1 MKTLLKNESIN
12 IKKREKV
19 SKCSKTLVALL
30 LVTIT
35 LLSSLTSVLADS
47 ISEDDNINYTNIINL
62 VIGQSYVFNYD
73 NDNVTN
79 CTSGNTDVVVA
90 VTNGTIIGMN
100 YGTSDVTVTTT
111 SSTYTYKVNV
121 IKKELESNNVSL
133 YPKDT
138 TKLSLKNVFTEGT
151 EINEGLYPEPSYKF
165 TSENENIATVSEDGT
180 VTALSEGTTNVTV
193 KVGSD
198 KNILTCKIAVLSPY
212 LSSENETLN
221 AGETKKINVNCGAN
235 QNINYMS
242 NDTSIVTVDNN
253 GNITALRKGTT
264 TITITVDD
272 TVLTLNVTVNNDPTL
287 NISKKTIYAGN
298 SFNLKV
304 IGLVGN
310 ATFTSSNSKIAVVDN
325 NGKVTCKSA
334 GNSDITVIANGI
346 ELICTITVINP
357 ALNCTNKAIY
367 VKKSFNLKVIKGLNG
382 KATFKSSN
390 SKIAK
395 VNSKG
400 KVTGY
405 KAGTC
410 TIIVKAN
417 GVTLKCKVI
426 VINPF
431 IKYKSK
437 IYIKNSTTISI
448 RGKVGKSTFKSS
460 NKKVATVNSKG
471 KITGKK
477 KGTCTIIIRTNGVT
491 LKIRITVINPRLNKN
506 SIRLIQG
513 KTFKLRVYGGNGKVK
528 YTSNN
533 NRIATISKYGS
544 IRAKYAGSCNI
555 TIIRNGIKLVCKIKI
570 TASKYPVG
578 LKYNFKQT
586 KKNITRHMSET
597 FNLSSYYKIDSNA
610 KALYKSKKCS
620 KKQYHNV
627 KLTNFVKFKSSD
639 NKVATVY
646 ANGKIKAKAKGNC
659 TITVTL
665 YNKETYTYNLKIADK
680 LTEKTLKNGKKV
692 KYVYSYNE
700 LLNEIVNEGKEYN
713 IKGLK
718 SPYYGYACMFENKFV
733 PVELNFELKDGNTY
747 NSEAE
752 KLGKDYIK
760 KDRCLFETLSFSTED
775 YWSPY
780 EFDIEK
786 CNEINAMVVL
796 TRSKTKPLNDC
807 YKSAVE
813 ILNSLK
819 IDTLKSK
826 NDRIASIVSYVYN
839 NFTYSLSDS
848 PTHKYIFSKKE
859 NNVTNVSSL
868 LSKKGVCSD
877 YSYCTAYL
885 CYLSG
890 VECYIT
896 ISTTDDHQINLVKA
910 DNGKYYFCDSIAERI
925 LSGTRQLKDS
935 DSTDKG
941 YREYLNYI
949 KACYKITTFSE
960 RSYPCMTEEDKK
972 DFNTQVPTKEYI
984 EWKYFTCEDTDGKFY
999 DYRYFCDENILKS
1012 LGIKPTN

>member
-1 MKTLLKNESIN
+1 MKHNFRNS
-12 IKKREKV
+12 V
-19 SKCSKTLVALL
+19 VALL

-47 ISEDDNINYTNIINL
+47 SSEDDNINYTNIINL

-73 NDNVTN
+73 NDNVTD
-79 CTSGNTDVVVA
+79 CTSKNTDSVGA
-90 VTNGTIIGMN
+90 INNGSIYAIN

-121 IKKELESNNVSL
+121 IKKELENNNIFL

-138 TKLSLKNVFTEGT
+138 TKLSLKNVFTEDT
-151 EINEGLYPEPSYKF
+151 EVNEGLYPKPNYKF

-180 VTALSEGTTNVTV
+180 ITAKSEGTTNVII

-198 KNILTCKIAVLSPY
+198 KNILTCKITVLSPY

-235 QNINYMS
+235 QNINYVS

-304 IGLVGN
+304 V
-310 ATFTSSNSKIAVVDN
+310 
-325 NGKVTCKSA
+325 
-334 GNSDITVIANGI
+334 
-346 ELICTITVINP
+346 
-357 ALNCTNKAIY
+357 
-367 VKKSFNLKVIKGLNG
+367 KGLNG

-395 VNSKG
+395 ANSKG

-405 KAGTC
+405 KAGSC

-417 GVTLKCKVI
+417 GVTLKCKVR
-426 VINPF
+426 VINPI

-471 KITGKK
+471 KITGRK

-491 LKIRITVINPRLNKN
+491 LKRRITVINPRLNKM
-506 SIRLIQG
+506 SIKLVQG
-513 KTFKLRVYGGNGKVK
+513 KTFKLKVYGGNGKVK
-528 YTSNN
+528 YSSNN
-533 NRIATISKYGS
+533 KRIATVSKYGN
-544 IRAKYAGSCNI
+544 IKAKYAGSCKI
-555 TIIRNGIKLVCKIKI
+555 TVIRNGIKLVCKIKV

-578 LKYNFKQT
+578 LKYSFKQT

-610 KALYKSKKCS
+610 KTLYKSKKCS

-627 KLTNFVKFKSSD
+627 KLTNLVKFKSSD
-639 NKVATVY
+639 NKVASIY
-646 ANGKIKAKAKGNC
+646 ANGKIKAKTKGNC

-665 YNKETYTYNLKIADK
+665 YNKKTYTYSLKIADK

-700 LLNEIVNEGKEYN
+700 LLKELYNVAKTHIV
-713 IKGLK
+713 KGLK
-718 SPYYGYACMFENKFV
+718 NPYYGYACMFKNNFKVTNDIDSQIVNIKNDLNNKY
-733 PVELNFELKDGNTY
+733 G
-747 NSEAE
+747 
-752 KLGKDYIK
+752 
-760 KDRCLFETLSFSTED
+760 SFMIT
-775 YWSPY
+775 
-780 EFDIEK
+780 
-786 CNEINAMVVL
+786 
-796 TRSKTKPLNDC
+796 
-807 YKSAVE
+807 
-813 ILNSLK
+813 
-819 IDTLKSK
+819 IDTICNYSSIQAITKSK
-826 NDRIASIVSYVYN
+826 ETNSIICVAYDWIDPYLKKYYSIVHNILKKININDLKNINDKVYAIFN
-839 NFTYSLSDS
+839 YLATNFTYGYTDVNLNGYFS
-848 PTHKYIFSKKE
+848 PL
-859 NNVTNVSSL
+859 VSL
-868 LSKKGVCSD
+868 LTKKGVCTDSANCA
-877 YSYCTAYL
+877 SYICAVE
-885 CYLSG
+885 G
-890 VECYIT
+890 IECYNT
-896 ISTTDDHQINLVKA
+896 VSETANHEINVIKA
-910 DNGKYYFCDSIAERI
+910 DNGQYYFCDCTAGSEVSLFIG
-925 LSGTRQLKDS
+925 S
-935 DSTDKG
+935 
-941 YREYLNYI
+941 REMFEIQKHNEFKNYI
-949 KACYKITTFSE
+949 KEAFNITVSA
-960 RSYPCMTEEDKK
+960 RSFPYMTEEDKK

-999 DYRYFCDENILKS
+999 DYRYFCDENVLKS

>member
-1 MKTLLKNESIN
+1 MKHNFRNS
-12 IKKREKV
+12 V
-19 SKCSKTLVALL
+19 VALL

-47 ISEDDNINYTNIINL
+47 SSEDNNINYTNIINL

-73 NDNVTN
+73 NDNVTD
-79 CTSGNTDVVVA
+79 CTSKNTDVVVA
-90 VTNGTIIGMN
+90 VTNGTIIGMD

-121 IKKELESNNVSL
+121 IKKGLENNNIFL

-138 TKLSLKNVFTEGT
+138 TKLSLKNVFTEDT
-151 EINEGLYPEPSYKF
+151 EVNEGLYPKPNYKF

-180 VTALSEGTTNVTV
+180 ITAKSEGTTNVII

-198 KNILTCKIAVLSPY
+198 KNILTCKITVLSPY

-235 QNINYMS
+235 QNINYVS

-304 IGLVGN
+304 V
-310 ATFTSSNSKIAVVDN
+310 
-325 NGKVTCKSA
+325 
-334 GNSDITVIANGI
+334 
-346 ELICTITVINP
+346 
-357 ALNCTNKAIY
+357 
-367 VKKSFNLKVIKGLNG
+367 KGLNG

-395 VNSKG
+395 ANSKG

-405 KAGTC
+405 KAGSC

-417 GVTLKCKVI
+417 GVTLKCKVR
-426 VINPF
+426 VINPI

-471 KITGKK
+471 KITGRK

-491 LKIRITVINPRLNKN
+491 LKRRITVINPRLNKM
-506 SIRLIQG
+506 SIKLVQG
-513 KTFKLRVYGGNGKVK
+513 KTFKLKVYGGNGKVK
-528 YTSNN
+528 YSSNN
-533 NRIATISKYGS
+533 KRIATVSKYGN
-544 IRAKYAGSCNI
+544 IKAKYAGSCKI
-555 TIIRNGIKLVCKIKI
+555 TVIRNGIKLVCKIKV

-578 LKYNFKQT
+578 LKYSFKQT

-610 KALYKSKKCS
+610 KTLYKSKKCS

-627 KLTNFVKFKSSD
+627 KLTNLVKFKSSD
-639 NKVATVY
+639 NKVASIY
-646 ANGKIKAKAKGNC
+646 ANGKIKAKTKGNC

-665 YNKETYTYNLKIADK
+665 YNKKTYTYSLKIADK

-700 LLNEIVNEGKEYN
+700 LLKELYNVAKTHIV
-713 IKGLK
+713 KGLK
-718 SPYYGYACMFENKFV
+718 NPYYGYACMFKNNFKVTNDIDSQIVNIKNDLNNKY
-733 PVELNFELKDGNTY
+733 G
-747 NSEAE
+747 
-752 KLGKDYIK
+752 
-760 KDRCLFETLSFSTED
+760 SFMIT
-775 YWSPY
+775 
-780 EFDIEK
+780 
-786 CNEINAMVVL
+786 
-796 TRSKTKPLNDC
+796 
-807 YKSAVE
+807 
-813 ILNSLK
+813 
-819 IDTLKSK
+819 IDTICNYSSIQAITKSK
-826 NDRIASIVSYVYN
+826 ETNSIICVAYDWIDPYLKKYYSIVHNILKKININDLKNINDKVYAIFN
-839 NFTYSLSDS
+839 YLATNFTYGYTDVNLNGYFS
-848 PTHKYIFSKKE
+848 PL
-859 NNVTNVSSL
+859 VSL
-868 LSKKGVCSD
+868 LTKKGVCTDSANCA
-877 YSYCTAYL
+877 SYICAVE
-885 CYLSG
+885 G
-890 VECYIT
+890 IECYNT
-896 ISTTDDHQINLVKA
+896 VSETANHEINVIKA
-910 DNGKYYFCDSIAERI
+910 DNGQYYFCDCTAGSEVSLFIG
-925 LSGTRQLKDS
+925 S
-935 DSTDKG
+935 
-941 YREYLNYI
+941 REMFEIQKHNEFKNYI
-949 KACYKITTFSE
+949 KEAFNITVSA
-960 RSYPCMTEEDKK
+960 RSFPYMTEEDKK

-999 DYRYFCDENILKS
+999 DYRYFCDENVLKS

>member
-1 MKTLLKNESIN
+1 MKHNFRNS
-12 IKKREKV
+12 V
-19 SKCSKTLVALL
+19 VALL

-35 LLSSLTSVLADS
+35 LLSGLTSVLADS

-73 NDNVTN
+73 NDNVTD
-79 CTSGNTDVVVA
+79 CTSKNTDSVGA
-90 VTNGTIIGMN
+90 INNGSIYAIN

-121 IKKELESNNVSL
+121 IKKELENNNIFL
-133 YPKDT
+133 YTKDT

-151 EINEGLYPEPSYKF
+151 EINESLYPEPNYKF

-180 VTALSEGTTNVTV
+180 ITAKSEGTTNVII

-198 KNILTCKIAVLSPY
+198 KNILTCKITVLSPY

-235 QNINYMS
+235 QNINYVS

-304 IGLVGN
+304 I
-310 ATFTSSNSKIAVVDN
+310 
-325 NGKVTCKSA
+325 
-334 GNSDITVIANGI
+334 
-346 ELICTITVINP
+346 
-357 ALNCTNKAIY
+357 
-367 VKKSFNLKVIKGLNG
+367 KGLNG

-390 SKIAK
+390 NKIAK
-395 VNSKG
+395 ANSKG

-405 KAGTC
+405 KAGSC

-417 GVTLKCKVI
+417 GVTLK
-426 VINPF
+426 
-431 IKYKSK
+431 
-437 IYIKNSTTISI
+437 
-448 RGKVGKSTFKSS
+448 R
-460 NKKVATVNSKG
+460 
-471 KITGKK
+471 
-477 KGTCTIIIRTNGVT
+477 
-491 LKIRITVINPRLNKN
+491 RITVINPRLNKM
-506 SIRLIQG
+506 SIKLVQG
-513 KTFKLRVYGGNGKVK
+513 KTFKLKVYGGNGKVK
-528 YTSNN
+528 YSSNN
-533 NRIATISKYGS
+533 KRIATVSKYGN
-544 IRAKYAGSCNI
+544 IKAKYAGSCKI
-555 TIIRNGIKLVCKIKI
+555 TVIRNGIKLVCKIKV

-578 LKYNFKQT
+578 LKYSFKQT

-610 KALYKSKKCS
+610 KTLYKSKKCS

-627 KLTNFVKFKSSD
+627 KLTNLVKFKSSD
-639 NKVATVY
+639 NKVASIY

-665 YNKETYTYNLKIADK
+665 YNKKTYTYSLKIADK
-680 LTEKTLKNGKKV
+680 LTERTLKNGKKV

-718 SPYYGYACMFENKFV
+718 SPYYGYACMFKNKFV
-733 PVELNFELKDGNTY
+733 PVVINYVKYGYKNECMLNNEAVKIGNDFFKKDKCLFSTLNF
-747 NSEAE
+747 
-752 KLGKDYIK
+752 
-760 KDRCLFETLSFSTED
+760 LSSS
-775 YWSPY
+775 WRPS
-780 EFDIEK
+780 EFDIDECK
-786 CNEINAMVVL
+786 EINTMVVL
-796 TRSKTKPLNDC
+796 TRPKIKALRSC
-807 YKSAVE
+807 YKEAME

-826 NDRIASIVSYVYN
+826 NDKIASIVSYVYN
-839 NFTYSLSDS
+839 NFTYSLKDS
-848 PTHKYIFSKKE
+848 PNYNYVSSLYE
-859 NNVTNVSSL
+859 NNLTSVSSL

-925 LSGTRQLKDS
+925 LSGTRQLKKI

-941 YREYLNYI
+941 YKEYLNYI
-949 KACYKITTFSE
+949 KTCYKITTFSE

-999 DYRYFCDENILKS
+999 DYRYFCDENVLKS

>member
-1 MKTLLKNESIN
+1 MKHNFRNS
-12 IKKREKV
+12 V
-19 SKCSKTLVALL
+19 VALL

-35 LLSSLTSVLADS
+35 LLSGLTSVLADS

-73 NDNVTN
+73 NDNVTD
-79 CTSGNTDVVVA
+79 CTSKNTDSVGA
-90 VTNGTIIGMN
+90 INNGSIYAIN

-121 IKKELESNNVSL
+121 IKKELENNNIFL
-133 YPKDT
+133 YTKDT

-151 EINEGLYPEPSYKF
+151 EINEGLYPKPNYKF

-180 VTALSEGTTNVTV
+180 VTALSEGTTNVII

-198 KNILTCKIAVLSPY
+198 KNILTCKITVLSPY

-235 QNINYMS
+235 QNINYVS

-304 IGLVGN
+304 V
-310 ATFTSSNSKIAVVDN
+310 
-325 NGKVTCKSA
+325 
-334 GNSDITVIANGI
+334 
-346 ELICTITVINP
+346 
-357 ALNCTNKAIY
+357 
-367 VKKSFNLKVIKGLNG
+367 KGLNG

-395 VNSKG
+395 ANSKG

-405 KAGTC
+405 KAGSC

-417 GVTLKCKVI
+417 GVTLKCKVR
-426 VINPF
+426 VINPI

-471 KITGKK
+471 KITGRK

-491 LKIRITVINPRLNKN
+491 LKRRITVINPRLNKM
-506 SIRLIQG
+506 SIKLVQG
-513 KTFKLRVYGGNGKVK
+513 KTFKLKVYGGNGKVK
-528 YTSNN
+528 YSSNN
-533 NRIATISKYGS
+533 KRIATVSKYGN
-544 IRAKYAGSCNI
+544 IKAKYAGSCKI
-555 TIIRNGIKLVCKIKI
+555 TVIRNGIKLVCKIKV

-578 LKYNFKQT
+578 LKYSFKQT

-610 KALYKSKKCS
+610 KTLYKSKKCS

-627 KLTNFVKFKSSD
+627 KLTNLVKFKSSD
-639 NKVATVY
+639 NKVASIY
-646 ANGKIKAKAKGNC
+646 ANGKIKAKTKGNC

-665 YNKETYTYNLKIADK
+665 YNKKTYTYSLKIADK

-700 LLNEIVNEGKEYN
+700 LLKELYNVAKTHIV
-713 IKGLK
+713 KGLK
-718 SPYYGYACMFENKFV
+718 NPYYGYACMFKNNFKVTNDIDSQIVNIKNDLNNKY
-733 PVELNFELKDGNTY
+733 G
-747 NSEAE
+747 
-752 KLGKDYIK
+752 
-760 KDRCLFETLSFSTED
+760 SFMIT
-775 YWSPY
+775 
-780 EFDIEK
+780 
-786 CNEINAMVVL
+786 
-796 TRSKTKPLNDC
+796 
-807 YKSAVE
+807 
-813 ILNSLK
+813 
-819 IDTLKSK
+819 IDTICNYSSIQAITKSK
-826 NDRIASIVSYVYN
+826 ETNSIICVAYDWIDPYLKKYYSIVHNILKKININDLKNINDKVYAIFN
-839 NFTYSLSDS
+839 YLATNFTYGYTDVNLNGYFS
-848 PTHKYIFSKKE
+848 PL
-859 NNVTNVSSL
+859 VSL
-868 LSKKGVCSD
+868 LTKKGVCTDSANCA
-877 YSYCTAYL
+877 SYICAVE
-885 CYLSG
+885 G
-890 VECYIT
+890 IECYNT
-896 ISTTDDHQINLVKA
+896 VSETANHEINVIKA
-910 DNGKYYFCDSIAERI
+910 DNGQYYFCDCTAGSEVSLFIG
-925 LSGTRQLKDS
+925 S
-935 DSTDKG
+935 
-941 YREYLNYI
+941 REMFEIQKHNEFKNYI
-949 KACYKITTFSE
+949 KEAFNITVSA
-960 RSYPCMTEEDKK
+960 RSFPYMTEEDKK

-999 DYRYFCDENILKS
+999 DYRYFCDENVLKS

>member
-1 MKTLLKNESIN
+1 MKTLFKNEVTN
-12 IKKREKV
+12 IKKRKKV
-19 SKCSKTLVALL
+19 SKYSKTLVALL

-47 ISEDDNINYTNIINL
+47 INEDDNINYTNIINL

-73 NDNVTN
+73 NVTD
-79 CTSGNTDVVVA
+79 CTSENTDIVGAIHNGSIYA
-90 VTNGTIIGMN
+90 VD

-111 SSTYTYKVNV
+111 NTTYTYKVNV
-121 IKKELESNNVSL
+121 IKKELENNNIFL
-133 YPKDT
+133 YPKDA
-138 TKLSLKNVFTEGT
+138 TKLSLKNVFTEDT
-151 EINEGLYPEPSYKF
+151 EVNEGLYPEPSYKF

-180 VTALSEGTTNVTV
+180 VTALSEGTTNVII

-198 KNILTCKIAVLSPY
+198 KNILTCKITVLSPY

-235 QNINYMS
+235 QNINYVS

-253 GNITALRKGTT
+253 GNITALGKGTT

-287 NISKKTIYAGN
+287 NISEKTIYAGN

-304 IGLVGN
+304 VGLVGN
-310 ATFTSSNSKIAVVDN
+310 ATFTSSNSKVAIVDR

-334 GNSDITVIANGI
+334 GNSNITVIANGI
-346 ELICTITVINP
+346 ELTCTITVKNP
-357 ALNCTNKAIY
+357 VINCTNKTIY
-367 VKKSFNLKVIKGLNG
+367 IKKSFNLKVIKGLNG

-390 SKIAK
+390 NKIAK
-395 VNSKG
+395 ANSKG

-405 KAGTC
+405 KVGRC
-410 TIIVKAN
+410 TIIINTN
-417 GVTLKCKVI
+417 GVTLKCKVR
-426 VINPF
+426 VINPI

-448 RGKVGKSTFKSS
+448 RGKVGKSIFKSS

-491 LKIRITVINPRLNKN
+491 LKRRITVINPRLSKK
-506 SIRLIQG
+506 SIKLVQG
-513 KTFKLRVYGGNGKVK
+513 KTFKLKVYGGNGKVK

-533 NRIATISKYGS
+533 KRIATVSKYGN
-544 IRAKYAGSCNI
+544 IRAKYAGSCKI
-555 TIIRNGIKLVCKIKI
+555 TVIRNGIKLVCKIKV

-578 LKYNFKQT
+578 LKYSFKQT

-597 FNLSSYYKIDSNA
+597 FNLSLYYKIDSNA
-610 KALYKSKKCS
+610 KALYSSKKCS
-620 KKQYHNV
+620 KKQYQNV
-627 KLTNFVKFKSSD
+627 KLTNLVKFKSSD
-639 NKVATVY
+639 NNVASIY
-646 ANGKIKAKAKGNC
+646 ASGKIKAKTKGNC

-665 YNKETYTYNLKIADK
+665 YNKKTYTYSLKIADK

-718 SPYYGYACMFENKFV
+718 SPYYGYACMFKNKFV
-733 PVELNFELKDGNTY
+733 PVVINYVKYGYKNECMLNNEAVKIGNDFFKKDKRLFSTLNF
-747 NSEAE
+747 
-752 KLGKDYIK
+752 
-760 KDRCLFETLSFSTED
+760 LSSS
-775 YWSPY
+775 WKPS
-780 EFDIEK
+780 EFDIDECK
-786 CNEINAMVVL
+786 EINTMVVL
-796 TRSKTKPLNDC
+796 TRPKIKALRSC
-807 YKSAVE
+807 YNEAME

-826 NDRIASIVSYVYN
+826 NDKITSIVSYVYN
-839 NFTYSLSDS
+839 NFTYSLKDS
-848 PTHKYIFSKKE
+848 PNYNYVSSLYE
-859 NNVTNVSSL
+859 NNLTSVSSL

-925 LSGTRQLKDS
+925 LSGTRQLKKI

-941 YREYLNYI
+941 YKEYLNYI

-999 DYRYFCDENILKS
+999 DYRYFCDENVLKS

>member
-12 IKKREKV
+12 IKKRKKV

-47 ISEDDNINYTNIINL
+47 INEDDNINYTNIINL

-73 NDNVTN
+73 NDNVTD
-79 CTSGNTDVVVA
+79 CTSENTDIVGAIHNGSIYA
-90 VTNGTIIGMN
+90 VD

-111 SSTYTYKVNV
+111 NTTYTYKVNV
-121 IKKELESNNVSL
+121 IKKELENNNIFL
-133 YPKDT
+133 YPKDA
-138 TKLSLKNVFTEGT
+138 TKLSLKNVFTEDT
-151 EINEGLYPEPSYKF
+151 EVNEGLYPEPSYKF
-165 TSENENIATVSEDGT
+165 TSENENIATVSENGT
-180 VTALSEGTTNVTV
+180 VTALSEGTTIVTI

-198 KNILTCKIAVLSPY
+198 KNVLTCKITVLSPY
-212 LSSENETLN
+212 LSSENEALN

-235 QNINYMS
+235 QNINYVS

-264 TITITVDD
+264 TVTITVDD

-287 NISKKTIYAGN
+287 NINKKTIYAGN
-298 SFNLKV
+298 SFNLKI

-310 ATFTSSNSKIAVVDN
+310 ATFTSSNSKVATVDS

-334 GNSDITVIANGI
+334 GNSNISVIANGI
-346 ELICTITVINP
+346 TLNCTITVKNP
-357 ALNCTNKAIY
+357 VINCTNKTIY
-367 VKKSFNLKVIKGLNG
+367 VKNSFTLKVVKGLNG
-382 KATFKSSN
+382 KANFKSSN
-390 SKIAK
+390 NKIAK
-395 VNSKG
+395 ANSKG
-400 KVTGY
+400 KIAGY
-405 KAGTC
+405 KAGSC

-417 GVTLKCKVI
+417 GVTLKCKVK
-426 VINPF
+426 VINPT

-491 LKIRITVINPRLNKN
+491 LKKRITVINPRLNKN
-506 SIRLIQG
+506 SIKLVQG
-513 KTFKLRVYGGNGKVK
+513 KTFKLKVYGGNGKVK
-528 YTSNN
+528 YSSNN
-533 NRIATISKYGS
+533 NKIATVSKYGN
-544 IRAKYAGSCNI
+544 IRAKYAGSCKI
-555 TIIRNGIKLVCKIKI
+555 VVIRNGIKLVCKIKV

-578 LKYNFKQT
+578 LKYSFKQT

-597 FNLSSYYKIDSNA
+597 FNLSSYYKIDNNA
-610 KALYKSKKCS
+610 KALYNSKKCS
-620 KKQYHNV
+620 KKQYQNV
-627 KLTNFVKFKSSD
+627 KLTNLVKFKSSD
-639 NKVATVY
+639 NKVASVY
-646 ANGKIKAKAKGNC
+646 ANGKIKAKTKGNC

-665 YNKETYTYNLKIADK
+665 FNKKVYIYNLKITDK

-700 LLNEIVNEGKEYN
+700 LLNEIVNEGKNYN

-760 KDRCLFETLSFSTED
+760 KERCLFETLSFATD
-775 YWSPY
+775 GYWSPY
-780 EFDIEK
+780 EFNINECK
-786 CNEINAMVVL
+786 EINAMVVL
-796 TRSKTKPLNDC
+796 TRPKTKPLNDC
-807 YKSAVE
+807 YKSAIN

-826 NDRIASIVSYVYN
+826 NDRIASIVSYIYN
-839 NFTYSLSDS
+839 NFTYSSADS

-890 VECYIT
+890 IECYIT

-910 DNGKYYFCDSIAERI
+910 DNGKYYFCDSITERI
-925 LSGTRQLKDS
+925 LSGTRQLKNS

-941 YREYLNYI
+941 YKEYLNYI
-949 KACYKITTFSE
+949 KTCYKITTFSE
-960 RSYPCMTEEDKK
+960 RSYPCMTEKAK
-972 DFNTQVPTKEYI
+972 ILYNSNTPTKKYI
-984 EWKYFTCEDTDGKFY
+984 EWLYGDCDFKNGCTYL
-999 DYRYFCDENILKS
+999 CDEDVLKG

>member
-1 MKTLLKNESIN
+1 MKHSFRNS
-12 IKKREKV
+12 V
-19 SKCSKTLVALL
+19 VALL

-47 ISEDDNINYTNIINL
+47 INEDDNINYTNIINL

-73 NDNVTN
+73 NENVTD
-79 CTSGNTDVVVA
+79 CTSKNTDVIVA
-90 VTNGTIIGMN
+90 VTNGTIIGMD

-111 SSTYTYKVNV
+111 NTTYTYKVNV
-121 IKKELESNNVSL
+121 IKKELENNNISL

-138 TKLSLKNVFTEGT
+138 TKLSLKNVFTEDT
-151 EINEGLYPEPSYKF
+151 EVNEGLYPEPSYKF

-180 VTALSEGTTNVTV
+180 ITAKSEGTTNVTI

-198 KNILTCKIAVLSPY
+198 KNVLTCKITVLSPS

-221 AGETKKINVNCGAN
+221 AGETKKINVNYGAN
-235 QNINYMS
+235 QNINYVS

-264 TITITVDD
+264 TVTITVDD

-287 NISKKTIYAGN
+287 NINKKTIYAGN
-298 SFNLKV
+298 SFNLKI

-310 ATFTSSNSKIAVVDN
+310 ATFTSSNSKVATVDS

-334 GNSDITVIANGI
+334 GNSNISVIANGI
-346 ELICTITVINP
+346 TLNCTITVKNP
-357 ALNCTNKAIY
+357 VINCTNKTIY
-367 VKKSFNLKVIKGLNG
+367 VKNSFTLKVVKGLNG
-382 KATFKSSN
+382 KANFKSSN
-390 SKIAK
+390 NKIAK
-395 VNSKG
+395 ADSKG
-400 KVTGY
+400 KITGY
-405 KAGTC
+405 KAGSC

-417 GVTLKCKVI
+417 GVTLKCKVK
-426 VINPF
+426 VINPT

-491 LKIRITVINPRLNKN
+491 LKRRITVINPRLNKK
-506 SIRLIQG
+506 SIKLVQG
-513 KTFKLRVYGGNGKVK
+513 KTFKLKVYGGNGKVK
-528 YTSNN
+528 YSSNN
-533 NRIATISKYGS
+533 NKIATVSKYGN
-544 IRAKYAGSCNI
+544 IRAKYAGSCKV
-555 TIIRNGIKLVCKIKI
+555 TVIRNGIKLVCKIKV

-597 FNLSSYYKIDSNA
+597 FNLSSYYKINNNA
-610 KALYKSKKCS
+610 KSLYNSKKCS
-620 KKQYHNV
+620 KKQYQNV
-627 KLTNFVKFKSSD
+627 KLTNLVKFKSSD
-639 NKVATVY
+639 NKVASVY
-646 ANGKIKAKAKGNC
+646 ANGKIKAKTKGNC

-665 YNKETYTYNLKIADK
+665 FNKKVYTYNLKIANK

-700 LLNEIVNEGKEYN
+700 LLNEIVNEGKNYN

-760 KDRCLFETLSFSTED
+760 KDRCLFETLSFATD
-775 YWSPY
+775 GYWSPY
-780 EFDIEK
+780 EFNINECK
-786 CNEINAMVVL
+786 EINAMVVL

-807 YKSAVE
+807 YKSAMN

-826 NDRIASIVSYVYN
+826 NDRIASIVSYIYN
-839 NFTYSLSDS
+839 NFTYSSADS

-890 VECYIT
+890 IECYIT

-910 DNGKYYFCDSIAERI
+910 DNGKYYFCDSITERI

-941 YREYLNYI
+941 YKEYLNYI
-949 KACYKITTFSE
+949 KTCYKITTFSE
-960 RSYPCMTEEDKK
+960 RSYPCMTEEAKK
-972 DFNTQVPTKEYI
+972 LYNSETPTKEYI
-984 EWKYFTCEDTDGKFY
+984 EWLYGDCDFKNGCTYL
-999 DYRYFCDENILKS
+999 CDEDVLKS

>member
-1 MKTLLKNESIN
+1 MKHNFRNSVI
-12 IKKREKV
+12 
-19 SKCSKTLVALL
+19 ALL

-47 ISEDDNINYTNIINL
+47 INEDDNINYTNIINL
-62 VIGQSYVFNYD
+62 VIGQSYVFNYG
-73 NDNVTN
+73 NDNVTD
-79 CTSGNTDVVVA
+79 CTSKNTDVVVA
-90 VTNGTIIGMN
+90 VTNGTIIGMD

-121 IKKELESNNVSL
+121 IKKELENNNIFL

-138 TKLSLKNVFTEGT
+138 TKLSLKNVFTEDT
-151 EINEGLYPEPSYKF
+151 EVNEGLYPKPNYKF

-180 VTALSEGTTNVTV
+180 ITAKSEGTTNVII

-198 KNILTCKIAVLSPY
+198 KNILTCKITVLSPY

-235 QNINYMS
+235 QNINYVS

-304 IGLVGN
+304 V
-310 ATFTSSNSKIAVVDN
+310 
-325 NGKVTCKSA
+325 
-334 GNSDITVIANGI
+334 
-346 ELICTITVINP
+346 
-357 ALNCTNKAIY
+357 
-367 VKKSFNLKVIKGLNG
+367 KGLNG

-395 VNSKG
+395 ANSKG

-405 KAGTC
+405 KAGSC

-417 GVTLKCKVI
+417 GVTLKCKVR
-426 VINPF
+426 VINPI

-471 KITGKK
+471 KITGRK

-491 LKIRITVINPRLNKN
+491 LKRRITVINPRLNKM
-506 SIRLIQG
+506 SIKLVQG
-513 KTFKLRVYGGNGKVK
+513 KTFKLKVYGGNGKVK
-528 YTSNN
+528 YSSNN
-533 NRIATISKYGS
+533 KRIATVSKYGN
-544 IRAKYAGSCNI
+544 IKAKYAGSCKI
-555 TIIRNGIKLVCKIKI
+555 TVIRNGIKLVCKIKV

-578 LKYNFKQT
+578 LKYSFKQT

-597 FNLSSYYKIDSNA
+597 FNLSSYYKINNNA
-610 KALYKSKKCS
+610 KSLYNSKKCS
-620 KKQYHNV
+620 KKQYQNV
-627 KLTNFVKFKSSD
+627 KLTNLVKFKSSD
-639 NKVATVY
+639 NKVASVY
-646 ANGKIKAKAKGNC
+646 ANGKIKAKTKGNC

-665 YNKETYTYNLKIADK
+665 FNKKVYTYNLKIADK

-700 LLNEIVNEGKEYN
+700 LLNEIVNEGKNYN

-747 NSEAE
+747 NSKAE

-760 KDRCLFETLSFSTED
+760 KDRCLFETLSFATD
-775 YWSPY
+775 GYWSPY
-780 EFDIEK
+780 EFNINECK
-786 CNEINAMVVL
+786 EINAMVVL
-796 TRSKTKPLNDC
+796 TRPKTKPLNDC
-807 YKSAVE
+807 YKSAMN

-826 NDRIASIVSYVYN
+826 NDRIASIVSYIYN
-839 NFTYSLSDS
+839 NFTYSLKDS
-848 PTHKYIFSKKE
+848 PTYNYLCSKKE

-890 VECYIT
+890 TECYIT
-896 ISTTDDHQINLVKA
+896 ISETENHQANVIKA
-910 DNGKYYFCDSIAERI
+910 DNGKYYFCDSISNI
-925 LSGTRQLKDS
+925 IFYGKRQLSETVEIKVIN
-935 DSTDKG
+935 
-941 YREYLNYI
+941 EYEVYI
-949 KACYKITTFSE
+949 KKFYNIKLLVD
-960 RSYPCMTEEDKK
+960 RSLPYMTEEDKK
-972 DFNTQVPTKEYI
+972 DFNSEVPTKEYL
-984 EWKYFTCEDTDGKFY
+984 EWKYGDCDFKDGCTY
-999 DYRYFCDENILKS
+999 LCDEDVLKS

>member
-12 IKKREKV
+12 IKKRKKV

-47 ISEDDNINYTNIINL
+47 INKDDNINYTNIINL

-73 NDNVTN
+73 NENVTD
-79 CTSGNTDVVVA
+79 CTSKNTDVVVA
-90 VTNGTIIGMN
+90 VTNGTIIGMD

-111 SSTYTYKVNV
+111 NTTYTYKVNV
-121 IKKELESNNVSL
+121 IKKELENNNISL

-138 TKLSLKNVFTEGT
+138 TKLSLKNVFTEDT
-151 EINEGLYPEPSYKF
+151 EVNEGLYPEPSYKF
-165 TSENENIATVSEDGT
+165 TSENENIASVSEDGT
-180 VTALSEGTTNVTV
+180 ITAKSGGTTNVTI

-198 KNILTCKIAVLSPY
+198 KNVLTCKITVLSPS

-221 AGETKKINVNCGAN
+221 AGETKKINVNYGAN
-235 QNINYMS
+235 QNINYVS

-264 TITITVDD
+264 TVTITVDD

-287 NISKKTIYAGN
+287 NINKKTIYAGN
-298 SFNLKV
+298 SFNLKI

-310 ATFTSSNSKIAVVDN
+310 ATFTSSNSKVATVDS

-334 GNSDITVIANGI
+334 GNSNISVIANGI
-346 ELICTITVINP
+346 TLNCTITVKNP
-357 ALNCTNKAIY
+357 VINCTNKTIY
-367 VKKSFNLKVIKGLNG
+367 VKNSFTLKVVKGLNG
-382 KATFKSSN
+382 KANFKSSN
-390 SKIAK
+390 NKIAK
-395 VNSKG
+395 ADSKG
-400 KVTGY
+400 KITGY
-405 KAGTC
+405 KAGSC

-417 GVTLKCKVI
+417 GVTLKCKVK
-426 VINPF
+426 VINPT

-477 KGTCTIIIRTNGVT
+477 KGTCTIIIRTNGIT
-491 LKIRITVINPRLNKN
+491 LKRRITVINPRLNKK
-506 SIRLIQG
+506 SIKLVQG
-513 KTFKLRVYGGNGKVK
+513 KTFKLKVYGGNGKVK
-528 YTSNN
+528 YSSNN
-533 NRIATISKYGS
+533 NKIATVSKYGN
-544 IRAKYAGSCNI
+544 IRAKYAGSCKV
-555 TIIRNGIKLVCKIKI
+555 TIIRNGIKLVCKIKV

-586 KKNITRHMSET
+586 KKNITRYMSET
-597 FNLSSYYKIDSNA
+597 FNLSSYYKINNNA
-610 KALYKSKKCS
+610 KSLYNSKKCS
-620 KKQYHNV
+620 KKQYQNV
-627 KLTNFVKFKSSD
+627 KLTNLVKFKSSD
-639 NKVATVY
+639 NKVASVY
-646 ANGKIKAKAKGNC
+646 ANGKIKAKTKGNC

-665 YNKETYTYNLKIADK
+665 FNKKVYTYNLKIADK

-700 LLNEIVNEGKEYN
+700 LLNEIVNEGKNYN

-760 KDRCLFETLSFSTED
+760 KDRCLFETLSFATD
-775 YWSPY
+775 GYWSPY
-780 EFDIEK
+780 EFNINECK
-786 CNEINAMVVL
+786 EINAMVVL
-796 TRSKTKPLNDC
+796 TRPKTKPLNDC
-807 YKSAVE
+807 YKSAMN

-839 NFTYSLSDS
+839 NFTYSSANS

-859 NNVTNVSSL
+859 NNATNVSSL

-890 VECYIT
+890 IECYIT

-910 DNGKYYFCDSIAERI
+910 DNGKYYFCDSITERI

-941 YREYLNYI
+941 YKEYLNYI
-949 KACYKITTFSE
+949 KTCYKITTFSE
-960 RSYPCMTEEDKK
+960 RSYPCMTEEAKK
-972 DFNTQVPTKEYI
+972 LYNSETPTKEYI
-984 EWKYFTCEDTDGKFY
+984 EWLYGDCDFKNGCTYL
-999 DYRYFCDENILKS
+999 CDENVLKS

>member
-1 MKTLLKNESIN
+1 MKHNFRNSVI
-12 IKKREKV
+12 
-19 SKCSKTLVALL
+19 ALL

-47 ISEDDNINYTNIINL
+47 INEDDNINYTNIINL

-73 NDNVTN
+73 NENVTD
-79 CTSGNTDVVVA
+79 CTSKNTDVVVA
-90 VTNGTIIGMN
+90 VTNGTIIGMD

-111 SSTYTYKVNV
+111 NTTYTYKVNV
-121 IKKELESNNVSL
+121 IKKELENNNISL

-138 TKLSLKNVFTEGT
+138 TKLSLKNVFTEDT
-151 EINEGLYPEPSYKF
+151 EVNEGLYPEPSYKF

-180 VTALSEGTTNVTV
+180 ITAKSEGTTNVTI

-198 KNILTCKIAVLSPY
+198 KNVLTCKITILSPSP
-212 LSSENETLN
+212 SSENEALN
-221 AGETKKINVNCGAN
+221 AGETKKINVNYCAN
-235 QNINYMS
+235 QNINYVS

-264 TITITVDD
+264 TVTITVDD

-298 SFNLKV
+298 SFNLKI

-310 ATFTSSNSKIAVVDN
+310 ATFTSSNSKVATVDS

-334 GNSDITVIANGI
+334 GNSTISVIANGI
-346 ELICTITVINP
+346 TLNCTITVKNS
-357 ALNCTNKAIY
+357 ALNCTNKTIY
-367 VKKSFNLKVIKGLNG
+367 VKNSFTLKVVKGLNG
-382 KATFKSSN
+382 KANFKSSN
-390 SKIAK
+390 NKIAK
-395 VNSKG
+395 VDNKG
-400 KVTGY
+400 KVTC
-405 KAGTC
+405 KSAGTC
-410 TIIVKAN
+410 VITANAN
-417 GVTLKCKVI
+417 GLSLQCKVK
-426 VINPF
+426 VINPT

-491 LKIRITVINPRLNKN
+491 LKRRITVINPRLNKK
-506 SIRLIQG
+506 SIKLVQG
-513 KTFKLRVYGGNGKVK
+513 KTFKLKVYGGNGKVK
-528 YTSNN
+528 YSSNN
-533 NRIATISKYGS
+533 NKIATVSKYGN
-544 IRAKYAGSCNI
+544 IRAKYAGSCKV
-555 TIIRNGIKLVCKIKI
+555 TVIRNGIKLVCKIKV

-578 LKYNFKQT
+578 FKYNFKQT

-597 FNLSSYYKIDSNA
+597 FNLSSYYKINNNA
-610 KALYKSKKCS
+610 KSLYNSKKCS
-620 KKQYHNV
+620 KKQYQNV
-627 KLTNFVKFKSSD
+627 KLTNLVKFKSSD
-639 NKVATVY
+639 NKVASVY
-646 ANGKIKAKAKGNC
+646 ANGKIKAKTKGNC

-665 YNKETYTYNLKIADK
+665 FNKKVYTYNLKIANK

-700 LLNEIVNEGKEYN
+700 LLNEIVNEGKNYN

-760 KDRCLFETLSFSTED
+760 KDRCLFETLSFATD
-775 YWSPY
+775 GYWSPY
-780 EFDIEK
+780 EFNINECK
-786 CNEINAMVVL
+786 EINAIVVL
-796 TRSKTKPLNDC
+796 TRPKTKPLNDC
-807 YKSAVE
+807 YKSAMN

-826 NDRIASIVSYVYN
+826 NDKIASIVSYVYN
-839 NFTYSLSDS
+839 NFTYSLKDS
-848 PTHKYIFSKKE
+848 PNYNYVSSLYE
-859 NNVTNVSSL
+859 NNLTSVSSL

-896 ISTTDDHQINLVKA
+896 ISITDNHQINLVKA

-925 LSGTRQLKDS
+925 LSGTRQLKKI

-941 YREYLNYI
+941 YKEYLNYI
-949 KACYKITTFSE
+949 KTCYKITTFSE
-960 RSYPCMTEEDKK
+960 RSYPCMTEEAKK
-972 DFNTQVPTKEYI
+972 LYNSETPTKEYI
-984 EWKYFTCEDTDGKFY
+984 EWLYGDCDFKNGCTYL
-999 DYRYFCDENILKS
+999 CDEDVLKS

>member
-1 MKTLLKNESIN
+1 MKHSFRNP
-12 IKKREKV
+12 V
-19 SKCSKTLVALL
+19 VALL

-47 ISEDDNINYTNIINL
+47 INEDDNINYTNIINL

-73 NDNVTN
+73 NENVTD
-79 CTSGNTDVVVA
+79 CTSKNTDVVVA
-90 VTNGTIIGMN
+90 VTNGTIIGMD

-111 SSTYTYKVNV
+111 NTTYTYKVNV
-121 IKKELESNNVSL
+121 IKKELEDNNISL

-138 TKLSLKNVFTEGT
+138 TKLSLKNVFTEDT
-151 EINEGLYPEPSYKF
+151 EVNEGLYPEPSYKF

-180 VTALSEGTTNVTV
+180 ITAKSEGTTNVTI

-198 KNILTCKIAVLSPY
+198 KNVLTCKITVLSPS
-212 LSSENETLN
+212 LSSENEALN
-221 AGETKKINVNCGAN
+221 AGETKKINVNYCAN
-235 QNINYMS
+235 QNINYVS

-264 TITITVDD
+264 TVTITVDD
-272 TVLTLNVTVNNDPTL
+272 TVLTLNVTVNNNPVL

-298 SFNLKV
+298 SFNLKI

-310 ATFTSSNSKIAVVDN
+310 ATFTSSNSKVATVDS

-334 GNSDITVIANGI
+334 GNSNISVIANGI
-346 ELICTITVINP
+346 TLNCTITVKNP
-357 ALNCTNKAIY
+357 ALNCTNKTIY
-367 VKKSFNLKVIKGLNG
+367 VKNSFTLKVVKGLNG
-382 KATFKSSN
+382 KANFKSSN
-390 SKIAK
+390 NKIAK
-395 VNSKG
+395 ADSKG
-400 KVTGY
+400 KITGY
-405 KAGTC
+405 KAGSC
-410 TIIVKAN
+410 TIIVKVN
-417 GVTLKCKVI
+417 GVTLKCKVK
-426 VINPF
+426 VINPT

-460 NKKVATVNSKG
+460 NKKVATVNSRG

-491 LKIRITVINPRLNKN
+491 LKRRITVINPRLNKK
-506 SIRLIQG
+506 SIKLVQG
-513 KTFKLRVYGGNGKVK
+513 KTFKLKVYGGNGKVK
-528 YTSNN
+528 YSSNN
-533 NRIATISKYGS
+533 NKIATVSKYGN
-544 IRAKYAGSCNI
+544 IRAKYAGSCKV
-555 TIIRNGIKLVCKIKI
+555 TVIRNGINLVCKIKV

-578 LKYNFKQT
+578 FKYNFKQT

-597 FNLSSYYKIDSNA
+597 FNLSSYYKINNNA
-610 KALYKSKKCS
+610 KSLYNSKKCS
-620 KKQYHNV
+620 KKQYQNV
-627 KLTNFVKFKSSD
+627 KLTNLVKFKSSD
-639 NKVATVY
+639 NKVASVY
-646 ANGKIKAKAKGNC
+646 ANGKIKAKTKGNC

-665 YNKETYTYNLKIADK
+665 FNKKVYTYNLKIADK

-700 LLNEIVNEGKEYN
+700 LLKEIVNEGKNYN

-760 KDRCLFETLSFSTED
+760 KDRCLFETLSFATD
-775 YWSPY
+775 GYWSPY
-780 EFDIEK
+780 EFNINECK
-786 CNEINAMVVL
+786 EINAMVVL
-796 TRSKTKPLNDC
+796 TRPKIKALRSC
-807 YKSAVE
+807 YNEAME

-826 NDRIASIVSYVYN
+826 NDRIASIVSYIYN
-839 NFTYSLSDS
+839 NFTYSSSDS

-859 NNVTNVSSL
+859 NNVTNISSL

-890 VECYIT
+890 IECYIT

-910 DNGKYYFCDSIAERI
+910 DNGKYYFCDSITERI
-925 LSGTRQLKDS
+925 LSGTRQLKDG

-941 YREYLNYI
+941 YKEYLNYI
-949 KACYKITTFSE
+949 KTCYKITTFSE
-960 RSYPCMTEEDKK
+960 RSYPCMTEEAKK
-972 DFNTQVPTKEYI
+972 LYNSETPTKEYI
-984 EWKYFTCEDTDGKFY
+984 EWLYGDCDFKNGCTYL
-999 DYRYFCDENILKS
+999 CDEDVLKS

>member
-1 MKTLLKNESIN
+1 MKHNFRNS
-12 IKKREKV
+12 V
-19 SKCSKTLVALL
+19 VALL

-47 ISEDDNINYTNIINL
+47 SSEDDNINYTNIINL

-73 NDNVTN
+73 NDNVTD
-79 CTSGNTDVVVA
+79 CTSKNTDSVGA
-90 VTNGTIIGMN
+90 INNGSIYAIN

-121 IKKELESNNVSL
+121 IKKELENNNIFL

-138 TKLSLKNVFTEGT
+138 TKLSLKNVFTEDT
-151 EINEGLYPEPSYKF
+151 EVNEGLYPKPNYKF

-180 VTALSEGTTNVTV
+180 ITAKSEGTTNVII

-198 KNILTCKIAVLSPY
+198 KNILTCKITVLSPY

-235 QNINYMS
+235 QNINYVS

-304 IGLVGN
+304 V
-310 ATFTSSNSKIAVVDN
+310 
-325 NGKVTCKSA
+325 
-334 GNSDITVIANGI
+334 
-346 ELICTITVINP
+346 
-357 ALNCTNKAIY
+357 
-367 VKKSFNLKVIKGLNG
+367 KGLNG

-395 VNSKG
+395 ANSKG

-405 KAGTC
+405 KAGSC

-417 GVTLKCKVI
+417 GVTLKCKVR
-426 VINPF
+426 VINPI

-471 KITGKK
+471 KITGRK

-491 LKIRITVINPRLNKN
+491 LKRRITVINPRLNKM
-506 SIRLIQG
+506 SIKLVQG
-513 KTFKLRVYGGNGKVK
+513 KTFKLKVYGGNGKVK
-528 YTSNN
+528 YSSNN
-533 NRIATISKYGS
+533 KRIATVSKYGN
-544 IRAKYAGSCNI
+544 IKAKYAGSCKI
-555 TIIRNGIKLVCKIKI
+555 TVIRNGIKLVCKIKV

-578 LKYNFKQT
+578 LKYSFKQT

-610 KALYKSKKCS
+610 KTLYKSKKCS

-627 KLTNFVKFKSSD
+627 KLTNLVKFKSSD
-639 NKVATVY
+639 NKVASIY
-646 ANGKIKAKAKGNC
+646 ANGKIKAKTKGNC

-665 YNKETYTYNLKIADK
+665 YNKKTYTYSLKIADK

-700 LLNEIVNEGKEYN
+700 LLKELYNVAKTHIV
-713 IKGLK
+713 KGLK
-718 SPYYGYACMFENKFV
+718 NPYYGYACMFKNNFKVTNDIDSQIVNIKNDLNNKY
-733 PVELNFELKDGNTY
+733 G
-747 NSEAE
+747 
-752 KLGKDYIK
+752 
-760 KDRCLFETLSFSTED
+760 SFMIT
-775 YWSPY
+775 
-780 EFDIEK
+780 
-786 CNEINAMVVL
+786 
-796 TRSKTKPLNDC
+796 
-807 YKSAVE
+807 
-813 ILNSLK
+813 
-819 IDTLKSK
+819 IDTICNYSSIQAITKSK
-826 NDRIASIVSYVYN
+826 ETNSIICVAYDWIDPYLKKYYSIVHNILKKININDLKNINDKVYAIFN
-839 NFTYSLSDS
+839 YLATNFTYGYTDVNLNGYFS
-848 PTHKYIFSKKE
+848 PL
-859 NNVTNVSSL
+859 VSL
-868 LSKKGVCSD
+868 LTKKGVCTDSANCA
-877 YSYCTAYL
+877 SYICAVE
-885 CYLSG
+885 G
-890 VECYIT
+890 IECYNT
-896 ISTTDDHQINLVKA
+896 VSETANHEINVIR
-910 DNGKYYFCDSIAERI
+910 SILFLR
-925 LSGTRQLKDS
+925 LYSR
-935 DSTDKG
+935 
-941 YREYLNYI
+941 
-949 KACYKITTFSE
+949 
-960 RSYPCMTEEDKK
+960 
-972 DFNTQVPTKEYI
+972 
-984 EWKYFTCEDTDGKFY
+984 
-999 DYRYFCDENILKS
+999 
-1012 LGIKPTN
+1012 

>member
-1 MKTLLKNESIN
+1 MKHSFRNS
-12 IKKREKV
+12 V
-19 SKCSKTLVALL
+19 VALL

-47 ISEDDNINYTNIINL
+47 INEDDNINYTNIINL

-73 NDNVTN
+73 NENITD
-79 CTSGNTDVVVA
+79 CTSKNTDVVVA
-90 VTNGTIIGMN
+90 VTNGTIIGMD

-111 SSTYTYKVNV
+111 NTTYTYKVNV
-121 IKKELESNNVSL
+121 IKKELENNNISL

-138 TKLSLKNVFTEGT
+138 TKLSLKNVFTEDT
-151 EINEGLYPEPSYKF
+151 EVNEGLYPEPSYKF

-180 VTALSEGTTNVTV
+180 ITAKSEGTTNVTI

-198 KNILTCKIAVLSPY
+198 KNVLTCKITVLSHS

-221 AGETKKINVNCGAN
+221 AGETKKINVNYCAN
-235 QNINYMS
+235 QNINYVS

-264 TITITVDD
+264 TVTITVDD
-272 TVLTLNVTVNNDPTL
+272 TVLTLNVTVNNNPVL
-287 NISKKTIYAGN
+287 NINKKTIYAGN
-298 SFNLKV
+298 SFNLKI

-310 ATFTSSNSKIAVVDN
+310 ATFTSSNSKVATVDS

-334 GNSDITVIANGI
+334 GNSNISVIANGI
-346 ELICTITVINP
+346 TLNCTITVKNP
-357 ALNCTNKAIY
+357 VINCTNKTIY
-367 VKKSFNLKVIKGLNG
+367 VKNSFTLKVVKGLNG
-382 KATFKSSN
+382 KANFKSSN
-390 SKIAK
+390 NKIAK
-395 VNSKG
+395 ADSKG
-400 KVTGY
+400 KITGY
-405 KAGTC
+405 KAGNC
-410 TIIVKAN
+410 TIIVKVN
-417 GVTLKCKVI
+417 GVTLKCKVK
-426 VINPF
+426 VINPT

-491 LKIRITVINPRLNKN
+491 LKRRITVINPRLNKK
-506 SIRLIQG
+506 SIKLVQG
-513 KTFKLRVYGGNGKVK
+513 KTFKLKVYGGNGKVK
-528 YTSNN
+528 YSSNN
-533 NRIATISKYGS
+533 NKIATVSKYGN
-544 IRAKYAGSCNI
+544 IRAKYAGSCKV
-555 TIIRNGIKLVCKIKI
+555 TVIRNGIKLVCKIKV

-597 FNLSSYYKIDSNA
+597 FNLSSYYKINNNA
-610 KALYKSKKCS
+610 KSLYNSKKCS
-620 KKQYHNV
+620 KKQYQNV
-627 KLTNFVKFKSSD
+627 KLTNLVKFKSSD
-639 NKVATVY
+639 NKVASVY
-646 ANGKIKAKAKGNC
+646 ANGKIKAKTKGNC

-665 YNKETYTYNLKIADK
+665 FNKKVYTYNLKIADK

-700 LLNEIVNEGKEYN
+700 LLNEIVNEGKNYN

-752 KLGKDYIK
+752 KLGKNYIK
-760 KDRCLFETLSFSTED
+760 KDRCLFETLSFATEG

-780 EFDIEK
+780 EFNINECK
-786 CNEINAMVVL
+786 EINAMVVL
-796 TRSKTKPLNDC
+796 TRPKTKPLNDC
-807 YKSAVE
+807 YKSAMN

-826 NDRIASIVSYVYN
+826 NDRIASIVSYIYN
-839 NFTYSLSDS
+839 NFTYSLANS

-890 VECYIT
+890 IECYIT
-896 ISTTDDHQINLVKA
+896 ISTTDNHQINLVKA
-910 DNGKYYFCDSIAERI
+910 DNGKYYFCDSITERI
-925 LSGTRQLKDS
+925 LSGTRQLKKI

-941 YREYLNYI
+941 YKEYLNYI
-949 KACYKITTFSE
+949 KTCYKITTFSE

-999 DYRYFCDENILKS
+999 DYRYFCDEDVLKS

>member
-1 MKTLLKNESIN
+1 MKHNFRNS
-12 IKKREKV
+12 V
-19 SKCSKTLVALL
+19 VALL

-35 LLSSLTSVLADS
+35 LLSGLTSVLADS

-73 NDNVTN
+73 NDNVTD
-79 CTSGNTDVVVA
+79 CTSKNTDSVGA
-90 VTNGTIIGMN
+90 INNGSIYAIN

-121 IKKELESNNVSL
+121 IKKELENNNIFL
-133 YPKDT
+133 YTKDT

-151 EINEGLYPEPSYKF
+151 EINESLYPEPNYKF

-180 VTALSEGTTNVTV
+180 ITAKSEGTTNVII

-198 KNILTCKIAVLSPY
+198 KNILTCKITVLSPY

-235 QNINYMS
+235 QNINYVS

-304 IGLVGN
+304 I
-310 ATFTSSNSKIAVVDN
+310 
-325 NGKVTCKSA
+325 
-334 GNSDITVIANGI
+334 
-346 ELICTITVINP
+346 
-357 ALNCTNKAIY
+357 
-367 VKKSFNLKVIKGLNG
+367 KGLNG

-390 SKIAK
+390 NKIAK
-395 VNSKG
+395 ANSKG

-405 KAGTC
+405 KAGSC

-417 GVTLKCKVI
+417 GVTLKCKVR
-426 VINPF
+426 VINPI

-437 IYIKNSTTISI
+437 IYIKNSTAISI

-471 KITGKK
+471 KITGRK

-491 LKIRITVINPRLNKN
+491 LKRRITVINPRLNKM
-506 SIRLIQG
+506 SIKLVQG
-513 KTFKLRVYGGNGKVK
+513 KTFKLKVYGGNGKVK
-528 YTSNN
+528 YSSNN
-533 NRIATISKYGS
+533 KRIATVSKYGN
-544 IRAKYAGSCNI
+544 IKAKYAGSCKI
-555 TIIRNGIKLVCKIKI
+555 TVIRNGIKLVCKIKV

-578 LKYNFKQT
+578 LKYSFKQT

-610 KALYKSKKCS
+610 KTLYKSKKCS

-627 KLTNFVKFKSSD
+627 KLTNLVKFKSSD
-639 NKVATVY
+639 NKVASIY

-665 YNKETYTYNLKIADK
+665 YNKKTYTYSLKIADK
-680 LTEKTLKNGKKV
+680 LTERTLKNGKKV

-718 SPYYGYACMFENKFV
+718 SPYYGYACMFKNKFV
-733 PVELNFELKDGNTY
+733 PVVINYVKYGYKNECMLNNEAVKIGNDFFKKDKCLFSTLNF
-747 NSEAE
+747 
-752 KLGKDYIK
+752 
-760 KDRCLFETLSFSTED
+760 LSSS
-775 YWSPY
+775 WRPS
-780 EFDIEK
+780 EFDIDECK
-786 CNEINAMVVL
+786 EINTMVVL
-796 TRSKTKPLNDC
+796 TRPKIKALRSC
-807 YKSAVE
+807 YKEAME

-826 NDRIASIVSYVYN
+826 NDKIASIVSYVYN
-839 NFTYSLSDS
+839 NFTYSLKDS
-848 PTHKYIFSKKE
+848 PNYNYVSSLYE
-859 NNVTNVSSL
+859 NNLTSVSSL

-925 LSGTRQLKDS
+925 LSGTRQLKKI

-941 YREYLNYI
+941 YKEYLNYI
-949 KACYKITTFSE
+949 KTCYKITTFSE

-999 DYRYFCDENILKS
+999 DYRYFCDENVLKS

>member
-1 MKTLLKNESIN
+1 MKHNFRNS
-12 IKKREKV
+12 V
-19 SKCSKTLVALL
+19 VALL

-47 ISEDDNINYTNIINL
+47 ISEYDNINYTNIINL

-73 NDNVTN
+73 NDNITN

-111 SSTYTYKVNV
+111 NTTYTYKVNV
-121 IKKELESNNVSL
+121 IKKELENNNIFL

-180 VTALSEGTTNVTV
+180 VTALSEGTTNVII

-198 KNILTCKIAVLSPY
+198 KNILTCKITVLSHY

-235 QNINYMS
+235 QNINYVS

-272 TVLTLNVTVNNDPTL
+272 TVLTLNVTVNNNPVL
-287 NISKKTIYAGN
+287 NINKKTIYAGN

-304 IGLVGN
+304 VGLIGN
-310 ATFTSSNSKIAVVDN
+310 ATFTSSNSKAATVN
-325 NGKVTCKSA
+325 SNGKVTCKSA
-334 GNSDITVIANGI
+334 GNSNITVI
-346 ELICTITVINP
+346 
-357 ALNCTNKAIY
+357 
-367 VKKSFNLKVIKGLNG
+367 
-382 KATFKSSN
+382 
-390 SKIAK
+390 
-395 VNSKG
+395 
-400 KVTGY
+400 
-405 KAGTC
+405 
-410 TIIVKAN
+410 AN
-417 GVTLKCKVI
+417 GVTLKCKVR

-448 RGKVGKSTFKSS
+448 RGKVGKATFKSS

-491 LKIRITVINPRLNKN
+491 LKKRITVINPKLNKN
-506 SIRLIQG
+506 STKLVQG
-513 KTFKLRVYGGNGKVK
+513 KTFKLKVYGGNGKVK
-528 YTSNN
+528 YSSSN
-533 NRIATISKYGS
+533 NRIATVSKYGN
-544 IRAKYAGSCNI
+544 IRAKYAGSCKI
-555 TIIRNGIKLVCKIKI
+555 TVIRNGIKLVCKIKV

-578 LKYNFKQT
+578 LKYSFKQT

-620 KKQYHNV
+620 KKQYQNV
-627 KLTNFVKFKSSD
+627 KLTNLVKFKSSD
-639 NKVATVY
+639 NKVASVY
-646 ANGKIKAKAKGNC
+646 ANGKIKAKTKGNC

-665 YNKETYTYNLKIADK
+665 YNKKTYTYSLRIADK

-718 SPYYGYACMFENKFV
+718 SPYYGYACMFKNKFV
-733 PVELNFELKDGNTY
+733 PVVINYVKYGYKNECMLNNEAVKIGNDFFKKDKHLFSTLNF
-747 NSEAE
+747 
-752 KLGKDYIK
+752 
-760 KDRCLFETLSFSTED
+760 LSSS
-775 YWSPY
+775 WKPS
-780 EFDIEK
+780 EFDIDECK
-786 CNEINAMVVL
+786 EINTMVVL
-796 TRSKTKPLNDC
+796 TRPKIKALHSC
-807 YKSAVE
+807 YNEAME

-826 NDRIASIVSYVYN
+826 NDKIASIVSYVYN
-839 NFTYSLSDS
+839 NFTYSLKDS
-848 PTHKYIFSKKE
+848 PNYNYVSSLYE
-859 NNVTNVSSL
+859 NNLTSVSSL

-885 CYLSG
+885 CCLSG

-910 DNGKYYFCDSIAERI
+910 DNGKYYFCDSITERI
-925 LSGTRQLKDS
+925 LSGTRQLKKI

-949 KACYKITTFSE
+949 KTCYKITTFSE

-999 DYRYFCDENILKS
+999 DYRYFCDENVLKS

>member
-12 IKKREKV
+12 IKKRKKV

-47 ISEDDNINYTNIINL
+47 INEDDNINYTNIINL

-73 NDNVTN
+73 NENVTD
-79 CTSGNTDVVVA
+79 CTSKNTDVIVA
-90 VTNGTIIGMN
+90 VTNGTIIGMD
-100 YGTSDVTVTTT
+100 YGTSDVTVTTINT
-111 SSTYTYKVNV
+111 TYTYKVNV
-121 IKKELESNNVSL
+121 IKKELENNNISL

-138 TKLSLKNVFTEGT
+138 TKLSLKNVFTEDT
-151 EINEGLYPEPSYKF
+151 EVNEGLYPEPSYKF

-180 VTALSEGTTNVTV
+180 ITAKSEGTTNVTI

-198 KNILTCKIAVLSPY
+198 KNVLTCKITVLSPS

-221 AGETKKINVNCGAN
+221 AGETKKINVNYGAN
-235 QNINYMS
+235 QNINYVS

-264 TITITVDD
+264 TVTITVDD
-272 TVLTLNVTVNNDPTL
+272 TVFTLNVTVNNDPTL
-287 NISKKTIYAGN
+287 NINKKTIYAGN
-298 SFNLKV
+298 LFNLKI

-310 ATFTSSNSKIAVVDN
+310 ATFTSSNSKVATVDS

-334 GNSDITVIANGI
+334 GNSNISVIANGI
-346 ELICTITVINP
+346 TLNCTITVKNP
-357 ALNCTNKAIY
+357 VINCTNKTIY
-367 VKKSFNLKVIKGLNG
+367 VKNSFTLKIVKGLNG
-382 KATFKSSN
+382 KANFKSSN
-390 SKIAK
+390 NKIAK
-395 VNSKG
+395 TDSKG
-400 KVTGY
+400 KITGY
-405 KAGTC
+405 KAGSC

-417 GVTLKCKVI
+417 GVTLKCKVK
-426 VINPF
+426 VINPT

-491 LKIRITVINPRLNKN
+491 LKRRITVINPRLNKK
-506 SIRLIQG
+506 SIKLVQG
-513 KTFKLRVYGGNGKVK
+513 KTFKLKVYGGNGKVK
-528 YTSNN
+528 YSSNN
-533 NRIATISKYGS
+533 NKIATVSKYGN
-544 IRAKYAGSCNI
+544 IRAKYAGSCKV
-555 TIIRNGIKLVCKIKI
+555 TIIRNGIKLVCKIKV

-597 FNLSSYYKIDSNA
+597 FNLSSYYKINNNA
-610 KALYKSKKCS
+610 KSLYNSKKCS
-620 KKQYHNV
+620 KKQYQNV
-627 KLTNFVKFKSSD
+627 KLTNLVKFKSSD
-639 NKVATVY
+639 NKVASVY
-646 ANGKIKAKAKGNC
+646 ANGKIKAKTKGNC

-665 YNKETYTYNLKIADK
+665 FNKKVYTYNLKIANK
-680 LTEKTLKNGKKV
+680 LTERTLKNGKKV

-700 LLNEIVNEGKEYN
+700 LLNEIVNEGKNYN

-752 KLGKDYIK
+752 KLGKNYIK
-760 KDRCLFETLSFSTED
+760 KNRCLFETLSFATD
-775 YWSPY
+775 GYWSPY
-780 EFDIEK
+780 EFNINECK
-786 CNEINAMVVL
+786 EINAMVVL
-796 TRSKTKPLNDC
+796 TRPKTKPLNDC
-807 YKSAVE
+807 YKSAMN

-848 PTHKYIFSKKE
+848 PTHKYVFSKKE

-925 LSGTRQLKDS
+925 LSGARQLKDS

-941 YREYLNYI
+941 YKEYLNYI
-949 KACYKITTFSE
+949 KTCYKITTFSE
-960 RSYPCMTEEDKK
+960 RSYPCMTEEAKK
-972 DFNTQVPTKEYI
+972 LYNSETPTKEYI
-984 EWKYFTCEDTDGKFY
+984 EWLYGDCDFKNGCTYL
-999 DYRYFCDENILKS
+999 CDEDVLKS

>member
-1 MKTLLKNESIN
+1 MKHSFRNS
-12 IKKREKV
+12 V
-19 SKCSKTLVALL
+19 VALL

-47 ISEDDNINYTNIINL
+47 INEDDNINYTNIINL

-73 NDNVTN
+73 NENVTD
-79 CTSGNTDVVVA
+79 CTSKNTDVVVA
-90 VTNGTIIGMN
+90 VTNGTIIGMD

-111 SSTYTYKVNV
+111 NTTYTYKVNV
-121 IKKELESNNVSL
+121 IKKELENNNISL

-138 TKLSLKNVFTEGT
+138 TKLSLKNVFTEDT
-151 EINEGLYPEPSYKF
+151 EVDEGLYTKPSYKF

-180 VTALSEGTTNVTV
+180 ITAKSEGTTNVTI
-193 KVGSD
+193 KVGSN
-198 KNILTCKIAVLSPY
+198 KNVLTCKITVLSPS

-221 AGETKKINVNCGAN
+221 AGETKKINVNYGTN
-235 QNINYMS
+235 QNINYVS

-264 TITITVDD
+264 TVTITVDD
-272 TVLTLNVTVNNDPTL
+272 TVLTLNVTVNNNPVL

-298 SFNLKV
+298 SFNLKI

-310 ATFTSSNSKIAVVDN
+310 TTFTSSNSKVATVDS

-334 GNSDITVIANGI
+334 GNSNISVIANGI
-346 ELICTITVINP
+346 TLNCTITVKNP
-357 ALNCTNKAIY
+357 ALNCTNKTIY
-367 VKKSFNLKVIKGLNG
+367 VKNSFTLKVVKGLNG
-382 KATFKSSN
+382 KANFKSSN
-390 SKIAK
+390 NKIAK
-395 VNSKG
+395 ADSKG
-400 KVTGY
+400 KITGY
-405 KAGTC
+405 KAGNC

-417 GVTLKCKVI
+417 GVTLKCKVK
-426 VINPF
+426 VINPT

-491 LKIRITVINPRLNKN
+491 LKRRITVINPRLNKK
-506 SIRLIQG
+506 SIKLVQG
-513 KTFKLRVYGGNGKVK
+513 KTFKLKVYGGNGKVK
-528 YTSNN
+528 YSSNN
-533 NRIATISKYGS
+533 NKIATVSKYGN
-544 IRAKYAGSCNI
+544 IRAKYAGSCKV
-555 TIIRNGIKLVCKIKI
+555 TVIRNGIKLVCKIKV

-597 FNLSSYYKIDSNA
+597 FNLSSYYKINNNA
-610 KALYKSKKCS
+610 KSLYNSKKCS
-620 KKQYHNV
+620 KKQYQNV
-627 KLTNFVKFKSSD
+627 KLTNLVKFKSSD
-639 NKVATVY
+639 NKVASVY
-646 ANGKIKAKAKGNC
+646 ANCKIKAKTKGNC

-665 YNKETYTYNLKIADK
+665 FNKKVYTYNLKIANK

-700 LLNEIVNEGKEYN
+700 LLNEIVNEGKNYN

-760 KDRCLFETLSFSTED
+760 KDRCLFETLSFATD
-775 YWSPY
+775 GYWSPY
-780 EFDIEK
+780 EFNINECK
-786 CNEINAMVVL
+786 EINAMVVL
-796 TRSKTKPLNDC
+796 TRPKTKPLNDC
-807 YKSAVE
+807 YKSAMN

-826 NDRIASIVSYVYN
+826 NDRIASIVSYIYN
-839 NFTYSLSDS
+839 NFTYSSADS

-890 VECYIT
+890 TECYIT
-896 ISTTDDHQINLVKA
+896 ISETENHQANVIKA
-910 DNGKYYFCDSIAERI
+910 DNGKYYFCDSISNI
-925 LSGTRQLKDS
+925 IFYGKRQLSETVEIKVIN
-935 DSTDKG
+935 
-941 YREYLNYI
+941 EYEVYI
-949 KACYKITTFSE
+949 KKFYNIKLLVD
-960 RSYPCMTEEDKK
+960 RSLPYMTEEDKK
-972 DFNTQVPTKEYI
+972 DFNSEVPTKEYI
-984 EWKYFTCEDTDGKFY
+984 EWLYGDCDFKNGCTYLCGEDV
-999 DYRYFCDENILKS
+999 LKS

>member
-12 IKKREKV
+12 IKKRKKV

-47 ISEDDNINYTNIINL
+47 INEDDNINYTNIINL

-73 NDNVTN
+73 NDNVTD
-79 CTSGNTDVVVA
+79 CTSENTDIVGAIHNGSIYA
-90 VTNGTIIGMN
+90 VD

-111 SSTYTYKVNV
+111 NTTYTYKVNV
-121 IKKELESNNVSL
+121 IKKELENNNIFL
-133 YPKDT
+133 YPKDA
-138 TKLSLKNVFTEGT
+138 TKLSLKNVFTEDT
-151 EINEGLYPEPSYKF
+151 EVNEGLYPEPSYKF
-165 TSENENIATVSEDGT
+165 TSENENIATVSENGT
-180 VTALSEGTTNVTV
+180 VTALSEGTTIVTI

-198 KNILTCKIAVLSPY
+198 KNVLTCKITVLSPY
-212 LSSENETLN
+212 LSSENEALN

-235 QNINYMS
+235 QNINYVS

-264 TITITVDD
+264 TVTITVDD

-287 NISKKTIYAGN
+287 NINKKTIYAGN
-298 SFNLKV
+298 SFNLKI

-310 ATFTSSNSKIAVVDN
+310 ATFTSSNSKVATVDS

-334 GNSDITVIANGI
+334 GNSNISVIANGI
-346 ELICTITVINP
+346 TLNCTITVKNP
-357 ALNCTNKAIY
+357 VINCTNKTIY
-367 VKKSFNLKVIKGLNG
+367 VKNSFTLKVVKGLNG
-382 KATFKSSN
+382 KANFKSSN
-390 SKIAK
+390 NKIAK
-395 VNSKG
+395 ANSKG
-400 KVTGY
+400 KIAGY
-405 KAGTC
+405 KAGSC

-417 GVTLKCKVI
+417 GVTLKCKVK
-426 VINPF
+426 VINPT

-491 LKIRITVINPRLNKN
+491 LKKRITVINPRLNKN
-506 SIRLIQG
+506 SIKLVQG
-513 KTFKLRVYGGNGKVK
+513 KTFKLKVYGGNGKVK
-528 YTSNN
+528 YSSNN
-533 NRIATISKYGS
+533 NKIATVSKYGN
-544 IRAKYAGSCNI
+544 IRAKYAGSCKI
-555 TIIRNGIKLVCKIKI
+555 VVIRNGIKLVCKIKV

-578 LKYNFKQT
+578 LKYSFKQT

-597 FNLSSYYKIDSNA
+597 FNLSSYYKIDNNA
-610 KALYKSKKCS
+610 KALYNSKKCS
-620 KKQYHNV
+620 KKQYQNV
-627 KLTNFVKFKSSD
+627 KLTNLVKFKSSD
-639 NKVATVY
+639 NKVASVY
-646 ANGKIKAKAKGNC
+646 ANGKIKEKTKGNC

-665 YNKETYTYNLKIADK
+665 FNKKVYIYNLKITDK

-700 LLNEIVNEGKEYN
+700 LLNEIVNEGKNYN

-760 KDRCLFETLSFSTED
+760 KERCLFETLSFATD
-775 YWSPY
+775 GYWSPY
-780 EFDIEK
+780 EFNINECK
-786 CNEINAMVVL
+786 EINAMVVL
-796 TRSKTKPLNDC
+796 TRPKTKPLNDC
-807 YKSAVE
+807 YKSAIN

-826 NDRIASIVSYVYN
+826 NDRIASIVSYIYN
-839 NFTYSLSDS
+839 NFTYSSADS

-890 VECYIT
+890 IECYIT

-910 DNGKYYFCDSIAERI
+910 DNGKYYFCDSITERI
-925 LSGTRQLKDS
+925 LSGTRQLKNS

-941 YREYLNYI
+941 YKEYLNYI
-949 KACYKITTFSE
+949 KTCYKITTFSE
-960 RSYPCMTEEDKK
+960 RSYPCMTEKAK
-972 DFNTQVPTKEYI
+972 ILYNSNTPTKKYI
-984 EWKYFTCEDTDGKFY
+984 EWLYGDCDFKNGCTYL
-999 DYRYFCDENILKS
+999 CDEDVLKG

>member
-1 MKTLLKNESIN
+1 MKTLFKNEVTN
-12 IKKREKV
+12 IKKRKKV
-19 SKCSKTLVALL
+19 SKYSKTLVALL

-47 ISEDDNINYTNIINL
+47 INEDDNINYTNIINL

-73 NDNVTN
+73 NVTD
-79 CTSGNTDVVVA
+79 CTSENTDIVGAIHNGSIYA
-90 VTNGTIIGMN
+90 VD

-121 IKKELESNNVSL
+121 IKKELENNNIFL
-133 YPKDT
+133 YSKDT
-138 TKLSLKNVFTEGT
+138 TKLSLKNVFTEDT

-180 VTALSEGTTNVTV
+180 VTALSEGTTNVII

-198 KNILTCKIAVLSPY
+198 KNILTCKITVLSPY

-235 QNINYMS
+235 QNINYVS

-287 NISKKTIYAGN
+287 NISEKTIYAGN

-304 IGLVGN
+304 VGLVGN
-310 ATFTSSNSKIAVVDN
+310 ATFTSSNSKVAIVDR

-334 GNSDITVIANGI
+334 GNSNITVIANGI
-346 ELICTITVINP
+346 ELTCTITVKNP
-357 ALNCTNKAIY
+357 VINCTNKTIY
-367 VKKSFNLKVIKGLNG
+367 VKNSFTLKVVKGLNG
-382 KATFKSSN
+382 KANFKSSN
-390 SKIAK
+390 NKIAK
-395 VNSKG
+395 ADSKG
-400 KVTGY
+400 KITGY
-405 KAGTC
+405 KAGSC
-410 TIIVKAN
+410 TIIINAN
-417 GVTLKCKVI
+417 GVTLKCKVR
-426 VINPF
+426 VINPI

-448 RGKVGKSTFKSS
+448 RGKVGKSIFKSS

-491 LKIRITVINPRLNKN
+491 LKRRITVINPRLSKK
-506 SIRLIQG
+506 SIKLVQG
-513 KTFKLRVYGGNGKVK
+513 KTFKLKVYGGNGKVK

-533 NRIATISKYGS
+533 KRIATVSKYGN
-544 IRAKYAGSCNI
+544 IRAKYAGSCKI
-555 TIIRNGIKLVCKIKI
+555 TVIRNGIKLVCKIKVI
-570 TASKYPVG
+570 ASKYPVG
-578 LKYNFKQT
+578 LKYSFKQT

-597 FNLSSYYKIDSNA
+597 FNLSLYYKIDSNA
-610 KALYKSKKCS
+610 KALYSSKKCS
-620 KKQYHNV
+620 KKQYQNV
-627 KLTNFVKFKSSD
+627 KLTNLVKFKSSD
-639 NKVATVY
+639 NKVASIY
-646 ANGKIKAKAKGNC
+646 ASGKIKAKTKGNC

-665 YNKETYTYNLKIADK
+665 YNKKTYTYSLKIADK

-718 SPYYGYACMFENKFV
+718 SPYYGYACMFKNKFV

-752 KLGKDYIK
+752 KLGKNYIK
-760 KDRCLFETLSFSTED
+760 KDRCLFETLSFATD
-775 YWSPY
+775 GYWSPY
-780 EFDIEK
+780 EFNINECK
-786 CNEINAMVVL
+786 EINAMVVL
-796 TRSKTKPLNDC
+796 TRPKTKPLNDC
-807 YKSAVE
+807 YKSAIN

-826 NDRIASIVSYVYN
+826 NDRIASIVSYIYN
-839 NFTYSLSDS
+839 NFTYSSSDS

-890 VECYIT
+890 IECYIT

-910 DNGKYYFCDSIAERI
+910 DNGKYYFCDSITERI

-941 YREYLNYI
+941 YKEYLNYI
-949 KACYKITTFSE
+949 KTCYKITTFSE
-960 RSYPCMTEEDKK
+960 RSYPCMTEEAKK
-972 DFNTQVPTKEYI
+972 LYNSETPTKEYI
-984 EWKYFTCEDTDGKFY
+984 EWLYGDCDFKNGCTYL
-999 DYRYFCDENILKS
+999 CDEDVLKS

>member
-1 MKTLLKNESIN
+1 MKHNFRNS
-12 IKKREKV
+12 V
-19 SKCSKTLVALL
+19 VALL

-35 LLSSLTSVLADS
+35 LLSGLTSVLADS
-47 ISEDDNINYTNIINL
+47 INEDDNINYTNIINL
-62 VIGQSYVFNYD
+62 VIGQSYVFNYG
-73 NDNVTN
+73 NENVTD
-79 CTSGNTDVVVA
+79 CTSKNTDVVVA
-90 VTNGTIIGMN
+90 VTNGTIIGMD

-121 IKKELESNNVSL
+121 IKKELENNNIFL

-138 TKLSLKNVFTEGT
+138 TKLSLKNVFTEDT
-151 EINEGLYPEPSYKF
+151 EVNEGLYPKPNYKF

-180 VTALSEGTTNVTV
+180 ITAKSEGTTNVII

-198 KNILTCKIAVLSPY
+198 KNILTCKITVLSPY

-235 QNINYMS
+235 QNINYVS

-304 IGLVGN
+304 V
-310 ATFTSSNSKIAVVDN
+310 
-325 NGKVTCKSA
+325 
-334 GNSDITVIANGI
+334 
-346 ELICTITVINP
+346 
-357 ALNCTNKAIY
+357 
-367 VKKSFNLKVIKGLNG
+367 KGLNG

-395 VNSKG
+395 ANSKG

-405 KAGTC
+405 KAGSC

-417 GVTLKCKVI
+417 GVTLKCKVR
-426 VINPF
+426 VINPI

-471 KITGKK
+471 KITGRK

-491 LKIRITVINPRLNKN
+491 LKRRITVINPRLNKM
-506 SIRLIQG
+506 SIKLVQG
-513 KTFKLRVYGGNGKVK
+513 KTFKLKVYGGNGKVK
-528 YTSNN
+528 YSSNN
-533 NRIATISKYGS
+533 KRIATVSKYGN
-544 IRAKYAGSCNI
+544 IKAKYAGSCKI
-555 TIIRNGIKLVCKIKI
+555 TVIRNGIKLVCKIKV

-578 LKYNFKQT
+578 LKYSFKQT

-610 KALYKSKKCS
+610 KTLYKSKKCS

-627 KLTNFVKFKSSD
+627 KLTNLVKFKSSD
-639 NKVATVY
+639 NKVASIY
-646 ANGKIKAKAKGNC
+646 ANGKIKAKTKGNC

-665 YNKETYTYNLKIADK
+665 YNKKTYTYSLKIADK

-700 LLNEIVNEGKEYN
+700 LLKELYNVAKTHIV
-713 IKGLK
+713 KGLK
-718 SPYYGYACMFENKFV
+718 NPYYGYACMFKNNFKVTNDIDSQIVNIKNDLNNKY
-733 PVELNFELKDGNTY
+733 G
-747 NSEAE
+747 
-752 KLGKDYIK
+752 
-760 KDRCLFETLSFSTED
+760 SFMIT
-775 YWSPY
+775 
-780 EFDIEK
+780 
-786 CNEINAMVVL
+786 
-796 TRSKTKPLNDC
+796 
-807 YKSAVE
+807 
-813 ILNSLK
+813 
-819 IDTLKSK
+819 IDTICNYSSIQAITKSK
-826 NDRIASIVSYVYN
+826 ETNSIICVAYDWIDPYLKKYYSIVHNILKKININDLKNINDKVYAIFN
-839 NFTYSLSDS
+839 YLATNFTYGYTDVNLNGYFS
-848 PTHKYIFSKKE
+848 PL
-859 NNVTNVSSL
+859 VSL
-868 LSKKGVCSD
+868 LTKKGVCTDSANCA
-877 YSYCTAYL
+877 SYICAVE
-885 CYLSG
+885 G
-890 VECYIT
+890 IECYNT
-896 ISTTDDHQINLVKA
+896 VSETANHEINVIKA
-910 DNGKYYFCDSIAERI
+910 DNGQYYFCDCTAGSEVSLFIG
-925 LSGTRQLKDS
+925 S
-935 DSTDKG
+935 
-941 YREYLNYI
+941 REMFEIQKHNEFKNYI
-949 KACYKITTFSE
+949 KEAFNITVSA
-960 RSYPCMTEEDKK
+960 RSFPYMTEEDKK

-999 DYRYFCDENILKS
+999 DYRYFCDENVLKS

>member
-1 MKTLLKNESIN
+1 MKTLFKNEVTN
-12 IKKREKV
+12 IKKRKKV
-19 SKCSKTLVALL
+19 SKYSKTLVALL

-73 NDNVTN
+73 NENITD
-79 CTSGNTDVVVA
+79 CTSKNTDVVVA
-90 VTNGTIIGMN
+90 VTNGTIIGMD

-121 IKKELESNNVSL
+121 IKKELENSNIFL

-138 TKLSLKNVFTEGT
+138 TKLSLKNVFTEDT

-180 VTALSEGTTNVTV
+180 VTALSEGTTNVII

-198 KNILTCKIAVLSPY
+198 KNILTCKITVLSPY

-235 QNINYMS
+235 QNINYVS

-264 TITITVDD
+264 TITITVDN
-272 TVLTLNVTVNNDPTL
+272 TVLILNITVNNDPTL

-304 IGLVGN
+304 VGLVGN
-310 ATFTSSNSKIAVVDN
+310 ATFTSSNSKVATVDN

-334 GNSDITVIANGI
+334 GNSNISVIANGI
-346 ELICTITVINP
+346 ELTCTITVKNP
-357 ALNCTNKAIY
+357 VINCTNKTIY

-390 SKIAK
+390 NKIAK
-395 VNSKG
+395 ANSKG

-405 KAGTC
+405 KAGRC

-417 GVTLKCKVI
+417 GVTLKCKVR
-426 VINPF
+426 VINPI
-431 IKYKSK
+431 IKYRTK

-491 LKIRITVINPRLNKN
+491 LKRRITVINPRLSKK
-506 SIRLIQG
+506 SIKLVQG
-513 KTFKLRVYGGNGKVK
+513 KTFKLKVYGGNGKIK

-533 NRIATISKYGS
+533 KRIATVSKYGN
-544 IRAKYAGSCNI
+544 IRAKYAGSCKI
-555 TIIRNGIKLVCKIKI
+555 TVIRNGIKLVCKIKV

-610 KALYKSKKCS
+610 KALYSSKKCS
-620 KKQYHNV
+620 KKQYQNV
-627 KLTNFVKFKSSD
+627 KLTNLVKFKSSD
-639 NKVATVY
+639 NKVASVY
-646 ANGKIKAKAKGNC
+646 ANGKIKAKTKGNC

-665 YNKETYTYNLKIADK
+665 YNKKTYTYSLKIADK
-680 LTEKTLKNGKKV
+680 LTERTLKNGKKV

-700 LLNEIVNEGKEYN
+700 LLKELYN
-713 IKGLK
+713 VAKTHIIKGLK
-718 SPYYGYACMFENKFV
+718 NPYYGYACMFKNNFKVTNDIDSQIVNIKNDLNNKY
-733 PVELNFELKDGNTY
+733 G
-747 NSEAE
+747 
-752 KLGKDYIK
+752 
-760 KDRCLFETLSFSTED
+760 SFMIT
-775 YWSPY
+775 
-780 EFDIEK
+780 
-786 CNEINAMVVL
+786 
-796 TRSKTKPLNDC
+796 
-807 YKSAVE
+807 
-813 ILNSLK
+813 
-819 IDTLKSK
+819 IDTICNHSSIQAITKSK
-826 NDRIASIVSYVYN
+826 ETNSIICVAYDWVDPYLKKYYSIVHNILKKININDLKNINDKVYAIFN
-839 NFTYSLSDS
+839 YLATNFTYGYTDVNLNGYFS
-848 PTHKYIFSKKE
+848 PL
-859 NNVTNVSSL
+859 VSL
-868 LSKKGVCSD
+868 LTKKGVCTDSANCA
-877 YSYCTAYL
+877 SYICAVE
-885 CYLSG
+885 G
-890 VECYIT
+890 IECYNT
-896 ISTTDDHQINLVKA
+896 VSETANHEINVIKA
-910 DNGKYYFCDSIAERI
+910 DNGRYYFCDCTAGSKVSLFIG
-925 LSGTRQLKDS
+925 S
-935 DSTDKG
+935 
-941 YREYLNYI
+941 REMFEIQKHNEFKNYI
-949 KACYKITTFSE
+949 KEAFNITVSD
-960 RSYPCMTEEDKK
+960 RSFPYMTEEDKK
-972 DFNTQVPTKEYI
+972 DFNSEVPTKEYL
-984 EWKYFTCEDTDGKFY
+984 EWKYGDCDFKNGCTY
-999 DYRYFCDENILKS
+999 LCDENVLKS

>member
-12 IKKREKV
+12 IKKRGKV
-19 SKCSKTLVALL
+19 SKCSKALVALL

-121 IKKELESNNVSL
+121 IKKEPESNNVSL

-180 VTALSEGTTNVTV
+180 VTALSEGTTNVII

-198 KNILTCKIAVLSPY
+198 KNILTCKITVLSPY

-272 TVLTLNVTVNNDPTL
+272 TVLTLNVTVNNNPTL

-310 ATFTSSNSKIAVVDN
+310 ATFTTSNSKVAVVDN

-334 GNSDITVIANGI
+334 GNSNITVIANGI
-346 ELICTITVINP
+346 ELTCTITVINP

-382 KATFKSSN
+382 KTNFKSSN
-390 SKIAK
+390 NKIAK

-417 GVTLKCKVI
+417 GATLKCKVR

-448 RGKVGKSTFKSS
+448 RGKVGKATFKSS
-460 NKKVATVNSKG
+460 NNKIATVNSKG

-491 LKIRITVINPRLNKN
+491 LKIRITVINSRLNKN

-513 KTFKLRVYGGNGKVK
+513 KTFKLKVY
-528 YTSNN
+528 
-533 NRIATISKYGS
+533 
-544 IRAKYAGSCNI
+544 
-555 TIIRNGIKLVCKIKI
+555 
-570 TASKYPVG
+570 
-578 LKYNFKQT
+578 
-586 KKNITRHMSET
+586 
-597 FNLSSYYKIDSNA
+597 
-610 KALYKSKKCS
+610 
-620 KKQYHNV
+620 
-627 KLTNFVKFKSSD
+627 
-639 NKVATVY
+639 
-646 ANGKIKAKAKGNC
+646 
-659 TITVTL
+659 
-665 YNKETYTYNLKIADK
+665 
-680 LTEKTLKNGKKV
+680 
-692 KYVYSYNE
+692 
-700 LLNEIVNEGKEYN
+700 
-713 IKGLK
+713 
-718 SPYYGYACMFENKFV
+718 
-733 PVELNFELKDGNTY
+733 
-747 NSEAE
+747 
-752 KLGKDYIK
+752 
-760 KDRCLFETLSFSTED
+760 
-775 YWSPY
+775 
-780 EFDIEK
+780 
-786 CNEINAMVVL
+786 
-796 TRSKTKPLNDC
+796 
-807 YKSAVE
+807 
-813 ILNSLK
+813 
-819 IDTLKSK
+819 
-826 NDRIASIVSYVYN
+826 
-839 NFTYSLSDS
+839 
-848 PTHKYIFSKKE
+848 
-859 NNVTNVSSL
+859 
-868 LSKKGVCSD
+868 
-877 YSYCTAYL
+877 
-885 CYLSG
+885 
-890 VECYIT
+890 
-896 ISTTDDHQINLVKA
+896 
-910 DNGKYYFCDSIAERI
+910 
-925 LSGTRQLKDS
+925 
-935 DSTDKG
+935 
-941 YREYLNYI
+941 
-949 KACYKITTFSE
+949 
-960 RSYPCMTEEDKK
+960 
-972 DFNTQVPTKEYI
+972 
-984 EWKYFTCEDTDGKFY
+984 
-999 DYRYFCDENILKS
+999 
-1012 LGIKPTN
+1012 

>member
-1 MKTLLKNESIN
+1 MKHNFRNS
-12 IKKREKV
+12 V
-19 SKCSKTLVALL
+19 VALL

-73 NDNVTN
+73 NDNITN
-79 CTSGNTDVVVA
+79 CTSENTDVVCA
-90 VTNGTIIGMN
+90 INNGSIYAIN

-111 SSTYTYKVNV
+111 NTTYTYKVNV
-121 IKKELESNNVSL
+121 IRKKLVDTYVTILPTNSFKIEL
-133 YPKDT
+133 D
-138 TKLSLKNVFTEGT
+138 NVFPDGVEKNNGLFPEPKYTFTSADESIASVSDDGIVTGKSEGET
-151 EINEGLYPEPSYKF
+151 EIKVKF
-165 TSENENIATVSEDGT
+165 
-180 VTALSEGTTNVTV
+180 
-193 KVGSD
+193 GSD
-198 KNILTCKIAVLSPY
+198 KHILNLYVTVDFPY
-212 LSSENETLN
+212 IDLKDMTIN
-221 AGETKKINVNCGAN
+221 AGEKKRIDYTRGAYQKMNCYSSDPSVAT
-235 QNINYMS
+235 I
-242 NDTSIVTVDNN
+242 DNKAC
-253 GNITALRKGTT
+253 ITGIKKGTS
-264 TITITVDD
+264 TINIIIGDLRCTATITVK
-272 TVLTLNVTVNNDPTL
+272 NDPSL
-287 NISKKTIYAGN
+287 NITNKTIYTGN

-310 ATFTSSNSKIAVVDN
+310 ATFTSSNSKAATVN
-325 NGKVTCKSA
+325 SNGKVTCKSA
-334 GNSDITVIANGI
+334 GNSNITVI
-346 ELICTITVINP
+346 
-357 ALNCTNKAIY
+357 
-367 VKKSFNLKVIKGLNG
+367 
-382 KATFKSSN
+382 
-390 SKIAK
+390 
-395 VNSKG
+395 
-400 KVTGY
+400 
-405 KAGTC
+405 
-410 TIIVKAN
+410 AN
-417 GVTLKCKVI
+417 GVTLKCKVR
-426 VINPF
+426 VINPI
-431 IKYKSK
+431 IKYRTK

-491 LKIRITVINPRLNKN
+491 LKKRITVINPKLNKN
-506 SIRLIQG
+506 STKLVQG
-513 KTFKLRVYGGNGKVK
+513 KTFKLKVYGGNGKVK
-528 YTSNN
+528 YSSSN
-533 NRIATISKYGS
+533 NRIATVSKYGN
-544 IRAKYAGSCNI
+544 IRAKYAGSCKV
-555 TIIRNGIKLVCKIKI
+555 TIIRNGIKLVCKVKV

-620 KKQYHNV
+620 KKQYQNV
-627 KLTNFVKFKSSD
+627 KLTNLVKFKSSD

-646 ANGKIKAKAKGNC
+646 ANGKIKAKIKGNC

-665 YNKETYTYNLKIADK
+665 YNKKTYTYNLKIADK

-733 PVELNFELKDGNTY
+733 PVDLNFELKDGNTY
-747 NSEAE
+747 NLEAE
-752 KLGKDYIK
+752 KLGKNYIK
-760 KDRCLFETLSFSTED
+760 KDRCLFETLSFATEG

-780 EFDIEK
+780 EFNINK
-786 CNEINAMVVL
+786 CKEINAMVVL

-807 YKSAVE
+807 YKSAME

-839 NFTYSLSDS
+839 NFTYSLKDS
-848 PTHKYIFSKKE
+848 PTYNYLCSKKE

-890 VECYIT
+890 TECYIT
-896 ISTTDDHQINLVKA
+896 ISETENHQANVIKA
-910 DNGKYYFCDSIAERI
+910 DNGKYYFCDSISNI
-925 LSGTRQLKDS
+925 IFYGKRQLSETVKI
-935 DSTDKG
+935 KVIN
-941 YREYLNYI
+941 EYEVYI
-949 KACYKITTFSE
+949 KKFYNIKLLVD
-960 RSYPCMTEEDKK
+960 RSLPYMTEEDKK
-972 DFNTQVPTKEYI
+972 DFNSEVPTKEYL
-984 EWKYFTCEDTDGKFY
+984 EWKYGDCDFKNGCTY
-999 DYRYFCDENILKS
+999 LCDENVLKS